1 MQSFVDAANEC
12 EDADVQELRDLA
24 ATLSAEGNEPSAR
37 VMCDG
42 GVPDDHYVDDPGAG
56 KLHEADQQTQ
66 MLEEAR
72 VALSDGA
79 AFGWPGFV
87 RLNFGMPRSWL
98 EEALLRLDRLLA
110 D

>member
-1 MQSFVDAANEC
+1 MSTPQATYLAWLDLRRSALADA
-12 EDADVQELRDLA
+12 
-24 ATLSAEGNEPSAR
+24 P
-37 VMCDG
+37 
-42 GVPDDHYVDDPGAG
+42 
-56 KLHEADQQTQ
+56 QQRL
-66 MLEEAR
+66 LEEAR

-110 D
+110 DESSRR